1 MLSTIKG
8 LFKSYI
14 QSKAHC
20 LREDSIIL
28 TDERKEGME
37 GEREERKQ
45 GKGKETKLELLNP
58 PFLPI
63 FPSR

>member
-1 MLSTIKG
+1 MLNTIKG
-8 LFKSYI
+8 LFKNYI

-28 TDERKEGME
+28 TDERKEGTE
-37 GEREERKQ
+37 GEWEERKQ
-45 GKGKETKLELLNP
+45 GKGKERRLELLNP

-63 FPSR
+63 FSSR